1 MLYIITKLVTEGNK
15 QAFSV
20 IGAVDDK
27 KKAAA
32 IAAEVYKNYN
42 KVASFQN
49 IEMITE
55 WLATRLS
62 YSFRLDKE
70 HRLQLAITE
79 LEGETLPEDK
89 QVVFNAAAEED
100 ELMRRVSQAL
110 FEGKHTAE
118 RGGQAPSCPIDQ

>member
-1 MLYIITKLVTEGNK
+1 MLYIITSLVTEN
-15 QAFSV
+15 QSNTFSI
-20 IGAVDDK
+20 IGATEDK

-32 IAAEVYKNYN
+32 IAAEIYKGYN

-55 WLATRLS
+55 WLTTRLS
-62 YSFRLDKE
+62 YSFRKDRA

-79 LEGETLPEDK
+79 LDGECLSAEK
-89 QVVFNAAAEED
+89 QVVFSAAAEED

-110 FEGKHTAE
+110 FEGQHTAE
-118 RGGQAPSCPIDQ
+118 RGSESVSCPVKE

>member
-1 MLYIITKLVTEGNK
+1 MLYIITSLVTEGSH

-20 IGAVDDK
+20 IGAAEDK

-32 IAAEVYKNYN
+32 IAAEVYKTYN
-42 KVASFQN
+42 KVASLQN

-55 WLATRLS
+55 WLATRMS

-79 LEGETLPEDK
+79 LAGETVPADK

-118 RGGQAPSCPIDQ
+118 RGGETPSCPIEK